1 MSLIGLT
8 CRLLFSFFSSGSFV
22 SQKAAGRTSVLR
34 ILMIGDIIGQPGR
47 RAVRRLLPDLRQ
59 EFGIDMVVANGENT
73 AGGFGIT
80 LETAEEL
87 LDSGVDILTSG
98 NHIWDQKEIVPHMDE
113 GLPLIRPANYP
124 DAPGRGYLVQ
134 GGVMVLNLMGRV
146 FMPTLDCPFRTASAV
161 LAEASAEHSPQVVI
175 VDFHA
180 EATSEKQGMGW
191 YLDGKA
197 SAVLG
202 THTHVGTVDARI
214 LPKGTAYLTDVGMT
228 GPVNSV
234 IGSDTNAVLDR
245 FLTGL
250 PQRLAVAS
258 GPVLLNS
265 VLVEVDTETGK
276 AISIQRIDRMVD

>member
-1 MSLIGLT
+1 M
-8 CRLLFSFFSSGSFV
+8 RV
-22 SQKAAGRTSVLR
+22 
-34 ILMIGDIIGQPGR
+34 LMIGDIIGQPGR
-47 RAVRRLLPDLRQ
+47 RAIRRIVPDLRR
-59 EFGIDMVVANGENT
+59 ELAIDMVVANGENV

-80 LETAEEL
+80 LETAGEL

-98 NHIWDQKEIVPHMDE
+98 NHIWDQKEIIPHLDV

-134 GGVMVLNLMGRV
+134 DGIMVLNLMGRV
-146 FMPTLDCPFRTASAV
+146 FMPTLDCPFRTAGAI
-161 LAEASAEHSPQVVI
+161 LQEAEAEHAPRVII

-191 YLDGKA
+191 YLDGKV

-202 THTHVGTVDARI
+202 THTHVGTVDARV
-214 LPKGTAYLTDVGMT
+214 LPKGTAFLTDVGMT

-234 IGSDTNAVLDR
+234 IGSDCNAVLDR

-250 PQRLAVAS
+250 PQRLPVAG
-258 GPVLLNS
+258 GPVIMNS
-265 VLVEVDTETGK
+265 ALVEIDDVNGK
-276 AISIQRIDRMVD
+276 AISIQRVDRMVD